1 MMIQQPQGT
10 RLETGVHLATVVLAL
25 ALGVA
30 LTLVAPLP
38 AHAQTYRVIYNFTGG
53 ADGATPASGLA
64 IDRGGNLYGTASAGG
79 SGNGTVFRLHP
90 AGSGWLFSSLYTFQG
105 GADGQTPMGA
115 VTVGPDG
122 ALYGTTEFGG
132 PIHHVCS
139 IGCGTVFNLKPPP
152 TRPVSAFS
160 PWVKTIIY
168 SFSFGDGAFPLSEV
182 IFDAAGNLYGTT
194 YGGELGGDCD
204 GAPCSTCGSNCG
216 MAYELTPTN
225 HGWVDTVLFN
235 FNDDTGSNPSAGL
248 VFDNA
253 GNLYGVTPTGGLGA
267 LGTVFQLIP
276 SASGWTE
283 STLHSFQGMGDGGN
297 PAGTLAY
304 DSGAGAL
311 YGGSPGFS
319 YPGSVFT
326 MTPSGSFISDYTFG
340 TGDGPSAG
348 VSRDA
353 AGNLYGTTT
362 QGGPYNQG
370 MVFKLTPSGGGWT
383 FTDLH
388 DFQGGSDGC
397 GSKGRVL
404 LDATG
409 NLYGTGPSCG
419 ANGKG
424 MVWEI
429 TP

>member
-1 MMIQQPQGT
+1 VT
-10 RLETGVHLATVVLAL
+10 LAL
-25 ALGVA
+25 ALAVA
-30 LTLVAPLP
+30 LTLFASLP
-38 AHAQTYRVIYNFTGG
+38 AHAQTYKVIYNFTGG
-53 ADGATPASGLA
+53 ADGVTPMAGLA
-64 IDRGGNLYGTASAGG
+64 VDRGGNLYGTASAGG
-79 SGNGTVFRLHP
+79 SGYGTVFRLHH
-90 AGSGWLFSSLYTFQG
+90 AGSGWVFSSLYAFQG

-122 ALYGTTEFGG
+122 SLYGTTEFGG
-132 PIHHVCS
+132 PTHSVCY

-168 SFSFGDGAFPLSEV
+168 PFSFGDGAFPLSEV

-204 GAPCSTCGSNCG
+204 GAPCSSCGFNCG
-216 MAYELTPTN
+216 MAYELTPTQN
-225 HGWVDTVLFN
+225 GWVNTVLFN

-253 GNLYGVTPTGGLGA
+253 GNLYGVTPAGGLGG
-267 LGTVFQLIP
+267 LGTVFQLVP

-283 STLHSFQGMGDGGN
+283 ATLHFFQGKGDGGGA
-297 PAGTLAY
+297 AGTLAY
-304 DSGAGAL
+304 DSVSGL
-311 YGGSPGFS
+311 LHGGGPGFYE
-319 YPGSVFT
+319 YPGTVFQCAS
-326 MTPSGSFISDYTFG
+326 SGNFLSNYTFG
-340 TGDGPSAG
+340 IGDGPSAG
-348 VSRDA
+348 VTVDTG
-353 AGNLYGTTT
+353 GNLYGTTT
-362 QGGPYNQG
+362 QGGAYNWG
-370 MVFKLTPSGGGWT
+370 FIFKLSPSGGGWI

-397 GSKGRVL
+397 GSKGKVL
-404 LDATG
+404 VDAAG
-409 NLYGTGPSCG
+409 SLYGTGPSCG

-424 MVWEI
+424 TVWEI